1 MLVLGIDTCCMP
13 ATSAV
18 YDGEKLVG
26 EAIVNCGKTHSQKIM
41 PQIAGTKTCRYRLFC
56 CCGRS
61 RFFYRC
67 QNRNGNDKSDGACC
81 GKTVRSGFN
90 A

>member
-26 EAIVNCGKTHSQKIM
+26 EAIVNCGKTHSQKNN
-41 PQIAGTKTCRYRLFC
+41 ASN
-56 CCGRS
+56 RS
-61 RFFYRC
+61 F
-67 QNRNGNDKSDGACC
+67 GS
-81 GKTVRSGFN
+81 VRWN
-90 A
+90 

>member
-26 EAIVNCGKTHSQKIM
+26 EAIVNCGKPTRK
-41 PQIAGTKTCRYRLFC
+41 K
-56 CCGRS
+56 
-61 RFFYRC
+61 
-67 QNRNGNDKSDGACC
+67 
-81 GKTVRSGFN
+81 
-90 A
+90 